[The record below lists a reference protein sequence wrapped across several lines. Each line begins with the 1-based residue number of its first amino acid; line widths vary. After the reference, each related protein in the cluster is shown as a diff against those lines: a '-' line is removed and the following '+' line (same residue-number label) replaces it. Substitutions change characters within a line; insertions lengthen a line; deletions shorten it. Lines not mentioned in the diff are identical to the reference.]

1 MKDLQ
6 RDSWGSAAMSGK
18 AQKKTLKDQRRD
30 GKRTKTRKGELSVQ
44 EAKRQK
50 YKKGRCGQTC

>member
-1 MKDLQ
+1 MGISSNAREGLE
-6 RDSWGSAAMSGK
+6 K
-18 AQKKTLKDQRRD
+18 ALKDQRRNGERD
-30 GKRTKTRKGELSVQ
+30 KTRRGELSVQ